1 MLDLEPQVP
10 PHPPHQ
16 GPRFSHLHRKARGP
30 PKATVTPKAAAT
42 PKSSGAHPMPPSY
55 RGPKDRHNTTKT
67 PDNTIRSLEDCWH
80 SRRMDEA
87 GSDQEHEPVQEEA
100 KDDDSTIVP
109 SPAFSPSG
117 VPQTLWKP
125 SKRSREQIR
134 SPFLD
139 SVRSITTSWLPSMRG
154 FHVVLARRR
163 WIRFGRP
170 VTNWQRL

>member
-1 MLDLEPQVP
+1 MRDLEPRVP
-10 PHPPHQ
+10 PRPPRQ
-16 GPRFSHLHRKARGP
+16 GPRFTHLHRKATGP
-30 PKATVTPKAAAT
+30 PR
-42 PKSSGAHPMPPSY
+42 PPSH
-55 RGPKDRHNTTKT
+55 RKPRLHLRAQGPIQRRLLTAGPRIVTAPQRYQTTQSG
-67 PDNTIRSLEDCWH
+67 ISSWH

-109 SPAFSPSG
+109 SPGFSPSG